1 MKINFIIYLISIV
14 YIRMCFFFI
23 CGIVIYIIFLNSTN
37 ILIYQYTHFQYTVI
51 FLV

>member
-1 MKINFIIYLISIV
+1 MKHFFIIYLISIV
-14 YIRMCFFFI
+14 YIRMCFFI
-23 CGIVIYIIFLNSTN
+23 CVIVIYIFFLNSTN